1 MNCFLNWIPF
11 LWIITKQVSSI
22 KNVIEH
28 LQKANF
34 TTVIRIRNFNWC
46 ISFVSTIGQVSGRRV
61 IWTRYRIIKVC
72 ILEQSQRGR
81 IIFMRYLRLFVL
93 SFVLQIAYFMLL
105 IKDESITMLEMVGFS
120 VIFTIIWYLTDKILS
135 SRNKEV
141 N

>member
-1 MNCFLNWIPF
+1 
-11 LWIITKQVSSI
+11 
-22 KNVIEH
+22 
-28 LQKANF
+28 
-34 TTVIRIRNFNWC
+34 
-46 ISFVSTIGQVSGRRV
+46 
-61 IWTRYRIIKVC
+61 
-72 ILEQSQRGR
+72 
-81 IIFMRYLRLFVL
+81 MRYLRLFVL

>member
-1 MNCFLNWIPF
+1 
-11 LWIITKQVSSI
+11 
-22 KNVIEH
+22 
-28 LQKANF
+28 
-34 TTVIRIRNFNWC
+34 
-46 ISFVSTIGQVSGRRV
+46 
-61 IWTRYRIIKVC
+61 
-72 ILEQSQRGR
+72 
-81 IIFMRYLRLFVL
+81 MRYLRLFVI